1 MSLVINTNT
10 AALSSQRSLL
20 VTQAQQAQTFQR
32 LATGLRVNSAR
43 DDAAGLY
50 LAQSQTKDIRG
61 LNMATRNAADG
72 ISMAQTAEGALDQIQ
87 SNLQRINELA
97 IQSANG
103 TYNQAARNGLQKEVD
118 QLTQEIKRI
127 VETTEFNG
135 QKILHNSAQAQTLQ
149 IGFNNT
155 ENARISTGL
164 EGGIIGAMDGEAVEG
179 THPAV
184 QTAIDAA
191 NAAAADTDLASEKQ
205 SYWTTVAWAWAA
217 EPASAV
223 SAWELAFNN
232 GFFDVASLDIADA
245 MKSAFEA
252 ANNDAFDSWGSAY
265 GQTGEYFLNAAAGLM
280 DSYSAASAA
289 ETNAKNAFVAAANA
303 LAGMAS
309 PNEIHN
315 FSSDGGDLDNALTN
329 VINGN
334 LDAKNTIN
342 ISNQAGA
349 RRAIETTR
357 TAIDFVSELRADFGA
372 KINRFEAVISGNQI
386 YSENLAAARSR
397 VQDTDFAVETSAL
410 AKQQILQQAGVA
422 ALGQANASAQVVLGL
437 L

>member
-10 AALSSQRSLL
+10 PALRSQRSLL
-20 VTQAQQAQTFQR
+20 AIQAQQSQTFQR

-72 ISMAQTAEGALDQIQ
+72 IAMAQTAEGALDQIQ
-87 SNLQRINELA
+87 SNLQRVNELA

-103 TYNQAARNGLQKEVD
+103 TYNQAARSGLQKEVD

-135 QKILHNSAQAQTLQ
+135 QKLLHNSAQAVSLQ
-149 IGFNNT
+149 IGFTNDDNS
-155 ENARISTGL
+155 RIDTGL
-164 EGGIIGAMDGEAVEG
+164 EGGIIGAMGVDPVEG

-191 NAAAADTDLASEKQ
+191 NAAAADGSLAFDIQ
-205 SYWTTVAWAWAA
+205 DYWAEVANAWAA
-217 EPASAV
+217 EPSAGIM
-223 SAWELAFNN
+223 AWF
-232 GFFDVASLDIADA
+232 
-245 MKSAFEA
+245 M
-252 ANNDAFDSWGSAY
+252 ANNATMAPVAGLDAALSMAEAFIGAGGDSFETWG
-265 GQTGEYFLNAAAGLM
+265 TGSPWLNTAAARM
-280 DSYSAASAA
+280 SIYNATSSAENA
-289 ETNAKNAFVAAANA
+289 AKNAFIDAVNA

-315 FSSDGGDLDNALTN
+315 FSSAGGDPDNALTN

-342 ISNQAGA
+342 ISNQDSA
-349 RRAIETTR
+349 RHAIETTR
-357 TAIDFVSELRADFGA
+357 TAINFVSELRADFGA
-372 KINRFEAVISGNQI
+372 KINRFESVISGNQI
-386 YSENLAAARSR
+386 YAENLAAARSR
-397 VQDTDFAVETSAL
+397 VQDTDFAVETATL

-422 ALGQANASAQVVLGL
+422 ALGQANASAQMVLGL

>member
-191 NAAAADTDLASEKQ
+191 NAAAADTDLASDKQ
-205 SYWTTVAWAWAA
+205 AYWAAVATAWAA
-217 EPASAV
+217 EPASAHT
-223 SAWELAFNN
+223 AWDQAALQQSSPGSTDLRLAATIIGGAFFN
-232 GFFDVASLDIADA
+232 
-245 MKSAFEA
+245 A
-252 ANNDAFDSWGSAY
+252 ANDNFDSWDGRESW
-265 GQTGEYFLNAAAGLM
+265 LNNAAGDM
-280 DSYSAASAA
+280 GNYGASTAA
-289 ETNAKNAFVAAANA
+289 ENIAKDAFIDAANA
-303 LAGMAS
+303 LAGIA
-309 PNEIHN
+309 PNQIHN
-315 FSSDGGDLDNALTN
+315 LSSDGGDLDNALTN

-397 VQDTDFAVETSAL
+397 VQDTDFAVETAAL